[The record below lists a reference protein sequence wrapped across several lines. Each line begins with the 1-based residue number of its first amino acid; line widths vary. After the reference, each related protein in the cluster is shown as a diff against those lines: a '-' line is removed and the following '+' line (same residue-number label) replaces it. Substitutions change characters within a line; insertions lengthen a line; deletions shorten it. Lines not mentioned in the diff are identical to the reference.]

1 MEKAL
6 LLLYACASAIA
17 LLLFGI
23 DKLRAKRRAWRIRES
38 VLLGITLLGGSV
50 GALLGMT
57 LFRHKTRHWYFWAV
71 VLLSLVAHMGCLLL
85 IGHLEA

>member
-1 MEKAL
+1 MTKAL
-6 LLLYACASAIA
+6 LLLYACASVLAF
-17 LLLFGI
+17 LLFGI

-57 LFRHKTRHWYFWAV
+57 LFHHKTRHWYFWAV
-71 VLLSLVAHMGCLLL
+71 AFLSLALQAWLLWL
-85 IGHLEA
+85 AKGL